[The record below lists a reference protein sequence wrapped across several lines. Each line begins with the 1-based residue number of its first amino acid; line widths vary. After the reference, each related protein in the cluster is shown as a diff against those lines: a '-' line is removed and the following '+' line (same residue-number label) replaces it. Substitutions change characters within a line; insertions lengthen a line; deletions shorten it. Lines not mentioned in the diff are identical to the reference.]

1 MAEVMVT
8 FEDLAAADK
17 RVVVLLRRPVAALAR
32 VLTQARESVTEIA
45 PRVMRLYRDL
55 EGKHEAR
62 LGGFVGFAR
71 LIDPTVPMHA
81 ADNDEGPGYR
91 NHKTY
96 YTLTYIRR
104 TYTTANRQR
113 GQQGRRDPAT
123 DQLARTLATILQVVA
138 DAGPVWAA
146 LAGEFKMSPRM
157 IARLKARTEAV
168 QPILNLRGLGRPMR
182 VGENLIVHMEPAA
195 AVGAAAPV
203 VAARRGRPRREAA
216 AA

>member
-1 MAEVMVT
+1 MAEVMIT

-17 RVVVLLRRPVAALAR
+17 RTVVQLRRPVAALAR
-32 VLTQARESVTEIA
+32 VLSQARESVTEIA
-45 PRVMRLYRDL
+45 PRVMRLYREL
-55 EGKHEAR
+55 EGKHEVR

-71 LIDPTVPMHA
+71 LIDPTVPTHA
-81 ADNDEGPGYR
+81 ADNDEGAGYR

-104 TYTTANRQR
+104 TFTTANRQR

-123 DQLARTLATILQVVA
+123 DQLARTLATILQVMA
-138 DAGPVWAA
+138 DPAPVWAA
-146 LAGEFKMSPRM
+146 LSTEFKMSPRM
-157 IARLKARTEAV
+157 IARIKTRVEAV

-195 AVGAAAPV
+195 AVAAPV
-203 VAARRGRPRREAA
+203 AEVRRGPGRPRREAA